1 MPANSQQEAQFYAQL
16 QTLGIDVYQDVEQIA
31 VDELPWL
38 EDACLILGI
47 SLDKC
52 VFDAQTPKYDAE
64 LNILH
69 LPKSS
74 FSSELAFKKALWQS
88 ISPFV
93 SL

>member
-16 QTLGIDVYQDVEQIA
+16 QTLGIDVYQNVEQLSVA
-31 VDELPWL
+31 ELPWL
-38 EDACLILGI
+38 NDVCRLLG
-47 SLDKC
+47 SEVEKC
-52 VFDAQTPKYDAE
+52 VFDAQTPQYDAK

-74 FSSELAFKKALWQS
+74 FSSEIAFKKALWQA

-93 SL
+93 TF